1 MGFIRGGLLVIA
13 SVLIFLLFIISAIFL
28 TMSLSLQYK
37 NVQSGLSNAVQQIA
51 SSEINLTQV
60 INENLYLMNLYCENN
75 SQYNF
80 SQEGYDFVISCDAV
94 HNGTQAII
102 NQTISNFVHD
112 LYYKQYNCSSLDC
125 FEKYQIP
132 TFLVSQKAM
141 NYWKQKF
148 LFIFSIILI
157 LLGAMFF
164 LVKKKYNFFFLSGIL
179 LIIASLIFS
188 KLNILFSL
196 FSNKIALSIISIFF
210 VELKKV
216 FLIFLISGI
225 VLLVLGIFF
234 RLLSIGFKISDFFNK
249 DKSKENNQNSNVS
262 KEEVKKQVKEE
273 VKKQVKKAKQA
284 KESKKK

>member
-1 MGFIRGGLLVIA
+1 MGFIRGGLLVIV
-13 SVLIFLLFIISAIFL
+13 SVLVFLLFIISAIFL
-28 TMSLSLQYK
+28 TMGLSLQYK
-37 NVQSGLSNAVQQIA
+37 NVQPELSSVVQEIS
-51 SSEINLTQV
+51 SSEINLTQAV
-60 INENLYLMNLYCENN
+60 NDNLYLMDLYCENN

-80 SQEGYDFVISCDAV
+80 SQEGYGFVISCDAV

-102 NQTISNFVHD
+102 NQTIDNFVHD

-125 FEKYQIP
+125 FQKYQTP

-164 LVKKKYNFFFLSGIL
+164 LVKKKYNFFFLSGTL
-179 LIIASLIFS
+179 LVIASLIFS
-188 KLNILFSL
+188 KLHVLFSL
-196 FSNKIALSIISIFF
+196 LSNKIVLSIISIFF
-210 VELKKV
+210 VELRKV

-225 VLLVLGIFF
+225 ILLILGIFF

-249 DKSKENNQNSNVS
+249 NKDLDKDKKDNQVVS
-262 KEEVKKQVKEE
+262 KQDVKKI
-273 VKKQVKKAKQA
+273 VKK
-284 KESKKK
+284 EISNSKKK